1 MDAHSVLSIS
11 YPSLGAAHIVTAEAA
26 KIGFHSGKEK
36 LRLKLDND
44 INNKFAVAILND
56 QFKNPQNALDE
67 WCRTK
72 QKKWIPL
79 NYNGGTVKAEIS
91 SVARRLGLTSKDAVI
106 NLVNEGKLETEIL
119 QHLKEYKRDLSDVQ
133 NVIEKIKEFF
143 EALTDASI
151 SPEDIYI
158 IQEDI
163 KDEINGL
170 AAKIH
175 DPQLN
180 ELCTVFAKRCQRF
193 EPGKPHFDNIKKERN
208 LFLSKLP
215 WMANTITTG
224 APPRERITQITKKKD
239 LGQKTLSF
247 GKAMTLARSP
257 GEAAAR
263 LHIMEDS
270 TCDDKGK
277 FAIKTDGYLYYT
289 RPKADRYHVPYS
301 EDGKEWV
308 LLNIQSLS
316 KRTSLTPKEI
326 RNRAEWDLSGENLK
340 TLIDNQMKKII
351 QGQQE
356 FSKYFAYAHQL
367 IQSAELAVNEKSA
380 AYKLPEGEAENS
392 DWQSSSIKP
401 PKGAFSID
409 DEIHHSFTQPDFVD
423 QDLQKT
429 AMQFEKKLRAM
440 EKKFQQETDLLGG
453 SELKDLLLEEFDR
466 FRKDELWFIP
476 VVAHRTY

>member
-1 MDAHSVLSIS
+1 MDDNSVRSIF

-44 INNKFAVAILND
+44 INNKFAVAILKD
-56 QFKNPQNALDE
+56 QFKTPQNALDE

-72 QKKWIPL
+72 QKNWVPL
-79 NYNGGTVKAEIS
+79 NYKGGAVKAEIS

-106 NLVNEGKLETEIL
+106 NLVNEGKLETEI
-119 QHLKEYKRDLSDVQ
+119 QEHLKKYEHDLSDVKT
-133 NVIEKIKEFF
+133 VIEKIKEFF
-143 EALTDASI
+143 EALVDASTL
-151 SPEDIYI
+151 PEDKYT

-175 DPQLN
+175 DPQLK
-180 ELCTVFAKRCQRF
+180 ELCTAFAKRCQRF
-193 EPGKPHFDNIKKERN
+193 EPGKPHFDNIKKERD

-215 WMANTITTG
+215 WIANTITTG
-224 APPRERITQITKKKD
+224 APPRERITQITEEKR
-239 LGQKTLSF
+239 LGNKTLSF

-263 LHIMEDS
+263 LHIMEDP

-301 EDGKEWV
+301 EDGEQWV

-326 RNRAEWDLSGENLK
+326 RHREELDLSGENLK

-351 QGQQE
+351 QGQQK
-356 FSKYFAYAHQL
+356 FSRYFAYAHQL
-367 IQSAELAVNEKSA
+367 IQSAELVADEKTA
-380 AYKLPEGEAENS
+380 AYKLPEGEDQNS

-409 DEIHHSFTQPDFVD
+409 DEIHGSFTQPDFVD
-423 QDLQKT
+423 QDLQK
-429 AMQFEKKLRAM
+429 AAIQFEKKLIAM
-440 EKKFQQETDLLGG
+440 EKKFKQETGLPGG
-453 SELKDLLLEEFDR
+453 YELKDLLLEEFDR
-466 FRKDELWFIP
+466 FRKKELWFIP
-476 VVAHRTY
+476 VVAYRSY